1 MASNLESVK
10 KIIQLP
16 IVEEMLKSSS
26 AVYDIIKNSNAVF
39 NWALSVTESTMQ
51 KALQVVGA
59 VAPIPGPL
67 SKKLDQVFVAG
78 ISFLEEKMPIVRKP
92 PQEIYQE
99 AKNYVSS
106 KHQQLQ
112 NYKDAIF
119 SRAKN
124 SADQTKDKIVSL
136 GNTATQPLRDVVH
149 TSEKFVDEKLIPK
162 AKALA
167 TAVAT
172 APDQVLGPVA
182 ELYEEITSGAFIKE
196 KAATSQTVSPVTET
210 PTSDTQTSSVAK
222 ATT

>member
-1 MASNLESVK
+1 MASNLESVR

-16 IVEEMLKSSS
+16 VVEEVLKSSS
-26 AVYDIIKNSNAVF
+26 AVYDRIKNSNAVF
-39 NWALSVTESTMQ
+39 NWALSVTESTVQ

-59 VAPIPGPL
+59 VAPIPDSL

-78 ISFLEEKMPIVRKP
+78 ISFMEEKMPIVRKP
-92 PQEIYQE
+92 PQQIYQE
-99 AKNYVSS
+99 AKDYVSS
-106 KHQQLQ
+106 KHQNLQ

-149 TSEKFVDEKLIPK
+149 TSEKFVHKKLKPK
-162 AKALA
+162 AKVLA

-172 APDQVLGPVA
+172 APDQVLGLVTGF
-182 ELYEEITSGAFIKE
+182 YGDITSGTFIK
-196 KAATSQTVSPVTET
+196 KKLLPLKLYPQ
-210 PTSDTQTSSVAK
+210 
-222 ATT
+222 